1 MMAEAVAAVVAVVVV
16 QTGVAC
22 QVKFEQYSKDGIWRL
37 KKVVTYEAYRD
48 DEGIAPKKLNQVYE
62 VVDVSNQVDVGNIEN
77 EKDVHATD

>member
-22 QVKFEQYSKDGIWRL
+22 QVKFEQDGIWRL